1 MGKEAVRRPLA
12 HPRCCQ
18 QLSRDLTSLLVS
30 LSLTRGP
37 GTRAGVCPQARPA
50 PDCRT
55 VLCIGWGTAPKSK
68 QLSTEVAICFCSEI
82 WAFFRK
88 TSPDA
93 LDGTWACPCIW
104 AVLLQPS
111 ALNAALHTAAA
122 VTLVGSVILLPQCGI
137 PHRAWGHS
145 LLPFLHLHLHLHL
158 LQVSPALLLS
168 HLLSLSNQRAD
179 TEYHGCI
186 SS

>member
-1 MGKEAVRRPLA
+1 MRRPLA

-111 ALNAALHTAAA
+111 ALNAALHS
-122 VTLVGSVILLPQCGI
+122 LVGSVILLPRCGI
-137 PHRAWGHS
+137 PRRAWGHS

-168 HLLSLSNQRAD
+168 HLLSLSNRCAD
-179 TEYHGCI
+179 TEYRGCI

>member
-82 WAFFRK
+82 WAFFQENIPRCARWDLGM
-88 TSPDA
+88 S
-93 LDGTWACPCIW
+93 LYLG
-104 AVLLQPS
+104 S
-111 ALNAALHTAAA
+111 AAAALCSECSPAHGGCSHTCGQCDPAAPVWHPPQGLGA
-122 VTLVGSVILLPQCGI
+122 QPAPLPSPAPAPASPAGI
-137 PHRAWGHS
+137 PS
-145 LLPFLHLHLHLHL
+145 
-158 LQVSPALLLS
+158 SPTIASAQLE
-168 HLLSLSNQRAD
+168 QPM
-179 TEYHGCI
+179 C
-186 SS
+186 